1 MNFQQLRIVREA
13 IRNDLN
19 LTEVAAVLHTA
30 QSGVSKH
37 IKDLE
42 EELGIELF
50 VRKGKRLTALTPAGQ
65 GVVQM
70 IERILLETENLKR
83 YASHY
88 TSLDKGRL
96 VVAAT
101 DDQGRNAL
109 ARVAAQFTELFPNV
123 LLELRQGGA
132 HYVAELLSSGAADI
146 GLVTDTLDDYP
157 DLETFTCFS
166 WNQVAVVPRGHPL
179 ANRKKVTLEDIAA
192 CPLITYNQEFSGRAQ
207 VDAAFER
214 AGLTPD
220 IRLTAMD
227 TDVLR
232 SYVRL
237 GLGVGILGETA
248 VEGDRDLAILDV
260 DGNPFEPCVTRIAV
274 QRTALLRS
282 FSSCLIGLLAPDL
295 KELIRASRPEN
306 SGEARAFVN
315 IEQRTAATW
324 LSRVPAERLG
334 KLRPDGRRASILATT
349 ACAAPI

>member
-1 MNFQQLRIVREA
+1 MNFQQLRIIREA
-13 IRNDLN
+13 IRNNLN

-101 DDQGRNAL
+101 DTQGRYAL
-109 ARVAAQFTELFPNV
+109 PRVAAEFTELFPNV
-123 LLELRQGGA
+123 LLELRQGSPK
-132 HYVAELLSSGAADI
+132 HVAELLTSGDADI
-146 GLVTDTLDDYP
+146 GLVTETLDEFP

-166 WNQVAVVPRGHPL
+166 WQYVAVVPRGHPL
-179 ANRKKVTLEDIAA
+179 AERKQVTLADIASTA
-192 CPLITYNQEFSGRAQ
+192 IITYNEEFSGRAQ

-214 AGLTPD
+214 AGLIPD
-220 IRLTAMD
+220 IRLTAVD
-227 TDVLR
+227 TDVLK

-237 GLGVGILGETA
+237 GLGVGILDETA
-248 VEGDRDLAILDV
+248 MEADRELVILDTG
-260 DGNPFEPCVTRIAV
+260 GNLFEPGITRLALR
-274 QRTALLRS
+274 RTALLRS
-282 FSSCLIGLLAPDL
+282 FSNCLIGLLAPDL
-295 KELIRASRPEN
+295 PEVLRATRSAHPA
-306 SGEARAFVN
+306 EARSLAKFK
-315 IEQRTAATW
+315 ERATGLWSPRAATAAPAAKRPGASLQH
-324 LSRVPAERLG
+324 LSV
-334 KLRPDGRRASILATT
+334 
-349 ACAAPI
+349 